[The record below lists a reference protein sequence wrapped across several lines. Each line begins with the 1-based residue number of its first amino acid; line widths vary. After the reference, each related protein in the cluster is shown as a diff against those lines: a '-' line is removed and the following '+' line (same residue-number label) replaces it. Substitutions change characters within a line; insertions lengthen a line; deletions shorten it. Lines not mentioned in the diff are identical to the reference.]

1 MSEAPE
7 ADLRRR
13 TVSWS
18 DPKVAALAGM
28 QLSGFDYL
36 DAIRAGALPPPPAAA
51 LIGIVLSEVEEGRV
65 LMRLTPAEHHY
76 NTLGSVHGG
85 VIATLLDS
93 VMGCAAHSALPPGR
107 GYMTLEIKVNY
118 VRAVTEATGEVTA
131 EGRLVHAGRRSA
143 VAEARLT
150 DAAGKLYAT
159 ASTTCLLVE
168 PPAGEAAA
176 KAASFDK
183 AASLDKASA

>member
-1 MSEAPE
+1 MSAAPE
-7 ADLRRR
+7 AVLRRR

-18 DPKVAALAGM
+18 DPKAAALAGM

-36 DAIRAGALPPPPAAA
+36 DSIRAGALPLPPAAA
-51 LIGIVLSEVEEGRV
+51 LIGIVLAQVEEGRV
-65 LMRLTPAEHHY
+65 LMRLTPAEQHY

-93 VMGCAAHSALPPGR
+93 VMGCAAHSTLPPGR

-118 VRAVTEATGEVTA
+118 VRAVIEATGEVTA

-150 DAAGKLYAT
+150 DAQGKLYAT
-159 ASTTCLLVE
+159 ASTTCLIVE
-168 PPAGEAAA
+168 PPAAGGAAA

-183 AASLDKASA
+183 APA